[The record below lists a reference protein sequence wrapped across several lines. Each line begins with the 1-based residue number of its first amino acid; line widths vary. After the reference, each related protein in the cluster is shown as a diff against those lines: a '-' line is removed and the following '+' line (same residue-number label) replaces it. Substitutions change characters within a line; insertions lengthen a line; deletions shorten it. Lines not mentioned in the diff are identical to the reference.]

1 MFFQGIN
8 RLQMGGKIS
17 GRTSEEAE
25 GILSILRGL
34 RLESQSTGP
43 FWSRSRVFQASK
55 DGRNKKKEENDVQ
68 FFFGK
73 ESPFHK
79 KKFIVPQCYIE
90 TKLNIIVDMS
100 LEMPVISLTGRGIEK
115 SLNIIKSEIQFN
127 PVIPFT
133 VIQEIDFTIE
143 NTCHYP
149 VEFFW
154 HHLDE

>member
-1 MFFQGIN
+1 
-8 RLQMGGKIS
+8 MGDKIS
-17 GRTSEEAE
+17 GRSSEEAE
-25 GILSILRGL
+25 GILSILRRL
-34 RLESQSTGP
+34 RLESQCTGP
-43 FWSRSRVFQASK
+43 FWNRSRVFQASK
-55 DGRNKKKEENDVQ
+55 DGRNRKKEKNDMQ
-68 FFFGK
+68 IFWQAI
-73 ESPFHK
+73 PFSS

-115 SLNIIKSEIQFN
+115 SLNIIKSKIHFN

>member
-1 MFFQGIN
+1 MNVPRKKRKEYYPFYIDYDSN
-8 RLQMGGKIS
+8 RTPPGHFEIV
-17 GRTSEEAE
+17 
-25 GILSILRGL
+25 
-34 RLESQSTGP
+34 
-43 FWSRSRVFQASK
+43 RVYFK
-55 DGRNKKKEENDVQ
+55 PRKTVGMNEKKKKRTIKYAN
-68 FFFGK
+68 FLCK
-73 ESPFHK
+73 EFPFQKNVHR
-79 KKFIVPQCYIE
+79 FTQCYIE

-115 SLNIIKSEIQFN
+115 SLNIVKSNIQFN

-133 VIQEIDFTIE
+133 VTQEIVFTIE

>member
-1 MFFQGIN
+1 MGAPRKKRKEYYPFYVDYDSNRSPPGHFEVVRVYFKPRKTVGIK
-8 RLQMGGKIS
+8 R
-17 GRTSEEAE
+17 
-25 GILSILRGL
+25 
-34 RLESQSTGP
+34 
-43 FWSRSRVFQASK
+43 
-55 DGRNKKKEENDVQ
+55 KKKTMCN
-68 FFFGK
+68 FFGK
-73 ESPFHK
+73 ESPFHQ
-79 KKFIVPQCYIE
+79 KKFIIPQCYIE